1 MICGLSDASLDF
13 PSSVCLLITTVRPAK
28 AVEPIEMPFGADWL
42 WVRPKNRRRANW
54 RHLTNTMVKSV
65 RGLRCDVSLP
75 LAVATCCLFAVE
87 NFAASGS
94 RTRRRNRLSGTK
106 LQRVP
111 MTAVKPR
118 TGHGGQCPGRGP
130 RGLETSA
137 SPHSRIETYK
147 TKTNASTIIRD
158 QCQGRDR
165 AFVET
170 RRPIYK
176 SP

>member
-1 MICGLSDASLDF
+1 MRPIWRKSRLSVICLSADHDRAPCESGWTDRDAVWGQTGCGWGQRTD
-13 PSSVCLLITTVRPAK
+13 
-28 AVEPIEMPFGADWL
+28 D
-42 WVRPKNRRRANW
+42 RANW
-54 RHLTNTMVKSV
+54 RHLTNTKVKSV

-87 NFAASGS
+87 NFAASWS

-111 MTAVKPR
+111 VTAVKPR

-176 SP
+176 TP